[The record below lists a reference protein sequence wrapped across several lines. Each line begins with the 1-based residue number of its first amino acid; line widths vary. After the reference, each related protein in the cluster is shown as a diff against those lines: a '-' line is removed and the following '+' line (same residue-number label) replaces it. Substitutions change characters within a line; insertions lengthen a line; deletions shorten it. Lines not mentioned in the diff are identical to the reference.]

1 MQKSKPENWEWTLRM
16 GLESTPAPSSLG
28 APPTALLS
36 LRPKRP
42 KLPPSRSPSPP
53 GLPTADT
60 VHYGSSVLSRAQLRP
75 CHSSNL
81 QRPPLSVGYG
91 ANDWDC
97 ILKPSLRRLYLLS
110 GCTTPTSH
118 THTHTHTLS
127 NTSLQGGQRAD
138 STARDFKDPI
148 VFKKAGWTLWQAYC
162 LPPPI
167 LGTCEKYGMLLAGMW
182 SEMTHKSS
190 FISFVVLA
198 EKDELLFSISFS
210 RLSVC

>member
-127 NTSLQGGQRAD
+127 LSLKMFPQIPGYFWSCFCLWPRDSQAEILPALQDTSTEPLCD
-138 STARDFKDPI
+138 
-148 VFKKAGWTLWQAYC
+148 YC
-162 LPPPI
+162 LPQWKVP
-167 LGTCEKYGMLLAGMW
+167 
-182 SEMTHKSS
+182 
-190 FISFVVLA
+190 
-198 EKDELLFSISFS
+198 
-210 RLSVC
+210 LSLHAYLHRDVYNKAIQRM